1 MFRRIFMQLID
12 DKYKNMTYK
21 QTSFFFFLLI
31 LIMSACGSSPD
42 TAHRERTLTALNG
55 KDFRDTMNVSGNIPL
70 LTQKNKSLYN
80 IQYRRKSHNKNQIY
94 TDQIL
99 KPEYRIIALE
109 SSDECMIGEIRNM
122 LVDDSLIFVYDGWHE
137 NVFVF
142 NLEGKFLNKVGQKG
156 HARNEYTSIT
166 YMSLDRELKQICLR
180 DDDSQKLV
188 FYDYQGHFLHCE
200 PMFFWFDAFEI
211 YGKNRI
217 MLTLPYPNSDYPEI
231 AKFKLTIT
239 DGKGQ
244 PVYGAL
250 LDPGFPKY
258 SLMGSQFRTS
268 MTRPMHTYPDGV
280 YYMDILSPD
289 TIWRIDSAECVP
301 ILAADFGEP
310 FTTPKMYQ
318 EMTNDK
324 YLERINEVHA
334 LKDNF
339 VFTRNFGYVTFDKS
353 ALIDLKTGKYIAGQV
368 CRPIGPWKNLLT
380 CALDLAIYN
389 GPYLFD
395 WDSDQFAIVVYANDI
410 LKATRSMRKN
420 PDGEEAYQAWPQ
432 QDRVNLENLSAEDN
446 PLIIV
451 GTFNDFKE

>member
-1 MFRRIFMQLID
+1 
-12 DKYKNMTYK
+12 MTYR
-21 QTSFFFFLLI
+21 QTSFLFFLLV
-31 LIMSACGSSPD
+31 LVMSACGSSPD

-55 KDFRDTMNVSGNIPL
+55 KDFCDTMITSGNIPTL
-70 LTQKNKSLYN
+70 PQKAKSLYN
-80 IQYRRKSHNKNQIY
+80 IQYLRKSHSQDDIY
-94 TDQIL
+94 TDRII
-99 KPEYRIIALE
+99 KSEYRIIALE
-109 SSDECMIGEIRNM
+109 SGDDCMIGEIRNI
-122 LVDDSLIFVYDGWHE
+122 LVDDSLIFVYDGWNE

-231 AKFKLTIT
+231 TKFKLTIA
-239 DGKGQ
+239 DENGQ
-244 PVYGAL
+244 PVCGAL
-250 LDPGFPKY
+250 PDYGFPKY
-258 SLMGSQFRTS
+258 SLDKCQFRTS
-268 MTRPMHTYPDGV
+268 MIRPMHTYPDGV

-353 ALIDLKTGKYIAGQV
+353 ALIDLKTGKYIAGKV
-368 CRPIGPWKNLLT
+368 SRPIGPWKNLLT
-380 CALDLAIYN
+380 YALDLTLYS